1 MSKKQKADEAP
12 LLNAQRSEDDL
23 KRLQEARQ
31 ANTDRNNERL
41 ERLNAIANSADENK
55 DDFEDIEDEPTDWE
69 EETPEEQ
76 AEQPEQ
82 AAAEDVR
89 ITNGENYYRIIVNGQ
104 EKWLSLQQ
112 LRDTS
117 SKVTAADEY
126 LRNAKEA
133 VKNITAQAPSKD
145 EPATPAKGRVREVL
159 TRALMGEQD
168 AIDELALHLD
178 GTLSRED
185 VLKAVDGRV
194 DGRLTFR
201 EAVDWFETE
210 YGDVLKIDAVR
221 QRAVSVDAEM
231 AQQDPNMDFK
241 ARLKQV
247 GDDARQYHQQLR
259 RQFGADDTGRSQK
272 EARKAS
278 VRSIPVAGQR
288 QAGEEDEDDG
298 ESYESAIG
306 KIASARGQGRPII
319 HRRT

>member
-12 LLNAQRSEDDL
+12 LLNAQRSEEDL

-55 DDFEDIEDEPTDWE
+55 DDLEDIDEPTDWE
-69 EETPEEQ
+69 EETPAEELQ
-76 AEQPEQ
+76 AEESAEP
-82 AAAEDVR
+82 EDVR
-89 ITNGENYYRIIVNGQ
+89 VTNGENYYRIIVNGV

-145 EPATPAKGRVREVL
+145 EPAIPAKGRVREVL